1 MRRFIFLAIFLAAP
15 ALAGENLVPKLV
27 QHWKTSKAYTLT
39 IAQQMPEADFGF
51 RPHPDQMT
59 FKAQLMHIA
68 DMNEYFISRITG
80 KKTALAKPATLDKAS
95 VIQYL
100 GASFDY
106 VIQSVSRLTPRQADK
121 NIEGLLFAMDHTTHH
136 RGQCVVY
143 LRTRGIKP
151 AEYQY

>member
-1 MRRFIFLAIFLAAP
+1 MRRLSILLVLLAIP

-27 QHWKTSKAYTLT
+27 QHWKTSKSYTLT
-39 IAQQMPEADFGF
+39 IAKQMPEDDFGF
-51 RPHPDQMT
+51 RTHPDQMT

-68 DMNEYFISRITG
+68 DMNEYFIGKVTG
-80 KKTALAKPATLDKAS
+80 RKAAAVKPVKLDKES

-100 GASFDY
+100 TASFDD
-106 VIQSVSRLTPRQADK
+106 VIQSVSRLSARQADK
-121 NIEGLLFAMDHTTHH
+121 NIETLLFAMDHTTHH

-143 LRTRGIKP
+143 LRARGIKP